1 MLEKLKTETKLLIM
15 LAFFSISTGLW
26 TNFKQLWL
34 QDNGL
39 IISEISNIIS
49 LGTFACVIG
58 IILFSKYITLNKLK
72 GFIVGLI
79 LTKIFVMLFLFFNND
94 TNNITIIKT
103 LIVLDIIVERLI
115 ILSIYPFLTT
125 IIKDD
130 VMYTKRKL
138 TEYLFKDIGILIGGI
153 LIGKFIF
160 GFIIDYNSCLY
171 ISIFF
176 LVLSFLFMVMI
187 HNPVTRKPI
196 NSNIGFA
203 NYLLKNKILIVYC
216 LYYFTGHLALSA
228 GIGLKMLM
236 LTEYFDFSDSIATN
250 YLLVVGLAAD
260 ILGFICL
267 KKFTFKNDY
276 LNVSIKFLIRF
287 FAYTIAFIS
296 NNLLISFLALTW
308 SLLIS
313 TAYENITDAPYI
325 NKVKNEFQLIY
336 ENFRYIFGII
346 GEAIGIFFCGI
357 MFTLGLKYMF
367 GLSAFLMIFQIL
379 LVYYLIYMRTHPKSS
394 ES

>member
-1 MLEKLKTETKLLIM
+1 M
-15 LAFFSISTGLW
+15 
-26 TNFKQLWL
+26 
-34 QDNGL
+34 
-39 IISEISNIIS
+39 
-49 LGTFACVIG
+49 
-58 IILFSKYITLNKLK
+58 K

-236 LTEYFDFSDSIATN
+236 LTEYFDFSDFVRAG
-250 YLLVVGLAAD
+250 YRRCGH
-260 ILGFICL
+260 CQP
-267 KKFTFKNDY
+267 
-276 LNVSIKFLIRF
+276 VSG
-287 FAYTIAFIS
+287 
-296 NNLLISFLALTW
+296 
-308 SLLIS
+308 
-313 TAYENITDAPYI
+313 PP
-325 NKVKNEFQLIY
+325 
-336 ENFRYIFGII
+336 G
-346 GEAIGIFFCGI
+346 
-357 MFTLGLKYMF
+357 
-367 GLSAFLMIFQIL
+367 
-379 LVYYLIYMRTHPKSS
+379 
-394 ES
+394 